1 MTIGRIIGAVILI
14 ALFVAIVVVLA
25 KQVFYTN
32 PVTRHMISYA
42 YYFGIR
48 SYTPQYRIGMRA
60 YESGFPRTPSLSAA
74 RGISERSILLRVLSR
89 GNLSS

>member
-32 PVTRHMISYA
+32 PVTRHMISYV

-48 SYTPQYRIGMRA
+48 SLTPQYRYAG
-60 YESGFPRTPSLSAA
+60 L
-74 RGISERSILLRVLSR
+74 
-89 GNLSS
+89 